1 MLIGY
6 ILRGERKGRRIN
18 EWKGENGNRKAG
30 LDSSKAIQ
38 SRDNV
43 LVLCTLKSF
52 IHI

>member
-6 ILRGERKGRRIN
+6 ISRGERKGRRVS
-18 EWKGENGNRKAG
+18 ECKGENGNRKAG
-30 LDSSKAIQ
+30 LDSSKPIQ

-52 IHI
+52 IHV